1 MYEILRNLQER
12 RSRLKLLLDDNAKKF
27 LDAKFAGASFDDLQ
41 SLSSV
46 GDDISAQIANI
57 DAEIQSVSRTWS
69 DKQAKLQTEKHNADV
84 QAKLEDERQ
93 KLAHAKVMWADTDFK
108 LKSKK
113 VLDSY
118 SRNVLDVL
126 KVQLAPSSICVEPN
140 DAFIKA
146 LFRFGDNTFKNAL
159 LGKKFGVKQKNK
171 TSKKDAVVSPFSIQ
185 NAEGYDDDSPL
196 DEFDRAVLGV
206 IISEYLAGNLYTTV
220 NIIFRAL
227 IGKVGDQNVRPMKNQ
242 LESIADSVQKL
253 MGTVVDFSGISDSL
267 KEMNY
272 TDKNGNAVV
281 FQSANLLSADILNAK
296 VNGQEM
302 DGVIFFK
309 VISPLFNIA
318 DAKSQVIR
326 YPHHLLNV
334 PNQNNTPRIISIKK
348 YVLRRICEIKLH
360 KNLSPTITFDD
371 IFKKCRMLDSP
382 REVKRDA
389 RNAVIKFFEHLQE
402 KNFILSF
409 ELVQQCNKFVS
420 IKFSF

>member
-1 MYEILRNLQER
+1 M
-12 RSRLKLLLDDNAKKF
+12 
-27 LDAKFAGASFDDLQ
+27 
-41 SLSSV
+41 
-46 GDDISAQIANI
+46 
-57 DAEIQSVSRTWS
+57 
-69 DKQAKLQTEKHNADV
+69 
-84 QAKLEDERQ
+84 
-93 KLAHAKVMWADTDFK
+93 
-108 LKSKK
+108 
-113 VLDSY
+113 
-118 SRNVLDVL
+118 
-126 KVQLAPSSICVEPN
+126 
-140 DAFIKA
+140 
-146 LFRFGDNTFKNAL
+146 
-159 LGKKFGVKQKNK
+159 
-171 TSKKDAVVSPFSIQ
+171 
-185 NAEGYDDDSPL
+185 EGYENNSPL
-196 DEFDRAVLGV
+196 TEFDRAVLGV
-206 IISEYLAGNLYTTV
+206 LISEYDFGNRYTTV